1 MPIPKQGLSIPIALG
16 MDTKTD
22 VRQLSP
28 GVFPLLTNVLYDTDK
43 LLKKRNGFGELTE
56 LGVAPN
62 TLTTFNDALLAL
74 TESALYSYSSTAKTW
89 ANKGTFISAHLE
101 TQAVVR
107 SATSQG
113 QQDAAIDE
121 DGLACIVWLDSD
133 GSSKY
138 QIVDSTTGNIVVGA
152 TTLLGTGS
160 VATGQARV
168 FVLGNYFVI
177 TFTATVSAA
186 AHLQYITIPRTAPT
200 SPSSPDDFATDLL
213 SVTTGYDC
221 AINNGIMYIAYTQA
235 GPNVQMLLMT
245 SQLVKSAKSTI
256 AGRTAT
262 YMSVTADTTNNNIW
276 LTYWDTT
283 NSNLYGAAFDGSRN
297 VVLAST
303 VLKNSS
309 SIVAVTATA
318 TGGHLLAFYQNHATY
333 GYTLAGA
340 SAAAVTDFVS
350 TVACTSAGVVSGD
363 AVLLRGVAL
372 ASKAFI
378 ASSTT
383 YVLLAYGS
391 NSVNNNN
398 YQPTY
403 FLVNSSG
410 SVVGRVAYSNGGG
423 YPASQVLANAN
434 VFGSEIVIAYLL
446 KDLITPVN
454 KTMGS
459 TQVAGI
465 YSQTGINLASFTLDP
480 QQVADAEIGNNL
492 HMTGSMLWMYDGAK
506 PVEHGF
512 NVWPEDVFVGGIS
525 TVGGLTAQEHF
536 YQATYEWTDAQG
548 NIHRSAPSV
557 PVSYTITAAPVSFT
571 ANRTSGSAVLASVS
585 SLTGLQ
591 VGQAISGT
599 GVPAATFILSI
610 DSPTQITMSA
620 NATSGSATST
630 TITPVTLSSL
640 VVKIPYYRLTYKT
653 SNKVR
658 LVVYR
663 WSTASPVF
671 YQVTSVTSPQLNVTS
686 SDSLSYTDSA
696 ADAAILGNQ
705 IIYTNGGVVENIC
718 APACSDIA
726 LFRSRAV
733 LIDSEDP
740 NLLWFSKQVIQGV
753 PVETSDLFTI
763 FVSPTIGAQGSTGDC
778 KCVAGMDDKLIIFK
792 KDALYYMTGTGPD
805 NTGAQNDFSEPQFIT
820 ATVGC
825 ENVQSIVFIPSGLM
839 FQSDKGIWLLGRDLS
854 TTYIG
859 AAVDAYKDDLV
870 LSAIN
875 IPGTNQVRF
884 TLDSGATLMYD
895 YFYNRWAV
903 FSGITGVTS
912 TLFEG
917 LHTYADSEGTIF
929 QETPGLYLDGS
940 SPVLIS
946 LTTGWLNLAGLQGY
960 QRAFY
965 ALLLGQFI
973 TPHKLSVGI
982 AYDYNP
988 AIVDQAIVIPD
999 NFSQPFG
1006 DDNGSFG
1013 DIGPYGGPGNVE
1025 DPRIFFSHQRSQA
1038 IQMTIQELYDP
1049 SYGIAAGAGLTLSG
1063 LNIVAGA
1070 KKTYRTSA
1078 ASKSFAAGNG
1088 Q

>member
-1 MPIPKQGLSIPIALG
+1 MPIPKQGISIPLALG

-22 VRQLSP
+22 VRQLPP

-56 LGVAPN
+56 LGVVPN

-74 TESALYSYSSTAKTW
+74 TESALYSYSSTAETW

-113 QQDAAIDE
+113 QQDAAVDE
-121 DGLACIVWLDSD
+121 NGLTCVVWLDSD

-138 QIVDSTTGNIVVGA
+138 QIVDSTDGNIVVGA
-152 TTLLGTGS
+152 TALLGTGS
-160 VATGQARV
+160 AATGQARV

-186 AHLQYITIPRTAPT
+186 AHLQYITIPRANLTNPAAPA
-200 SPSSPDDFATDLL
+200 DFATDLL

-221 AINNGIMYIAYTQA
+221 VVSNDTMYVAYTQS
-235 GPNVQMLLMT
+235 GPNVQFLLMT
-245 SQLVKSAKSTI
+245 AQLVVSAKSTI

-403 FLVNSSG
+403 FLVNSGG

-423 YPASQVLANAN
+423 YPASQVLANAS
-434 VFGSEIVIAYLL
+434 VFGSEIIIAYLL

-454 KTMGS
+454 KAMGS

-480 QQVADAEIGNNL
+480 QQMADAEIGNNL

-525 TVGGLTAQEHF
+525 TVGSLTAQEHF

-557 PVSYTITAAPVSFT
+557 PVSYTITTAPVSFT

-599 GVPAATFILSI
+599 GIPASTYILSI

-620 NATSGSATST
+620 NATSGTSTAT

-653 SNKVR
+653 ANKVR
-658 LVVYR
+658 LVIYR

-671 YQVTSVTSPQLNVTS
+671 YQVTSVSSPQLNSTS

-718 APACSDIA
+718 APACSDVA

-778 KCVAGMDDKLIIFK
+778 KCIAGMDDKLIIFK

-839 FQSDKGIWLLGRDLS
+839 FQSDKGIWLLGRDLA

-859 AAVDAYKDDLV
+859 APVDAYKNDLV

-875 IPGTNQVRF
+875 VPGTNQVRF
-884 TLDSGATLMYD
+884 TLDSGVTLMYD

-903 FSGITGVTS
+903 FDGITGVTS

-917 LHTYADSEGTIF
+917 LHTYSDSEGTIF

-988 AIVDQAIVIPD
+988 AIVDQATVIPD

-1006 DDNGSFG
+1006 DDSGSFG
-1013 DIGPYGGPGNVE
+1013 DVGPYGGPGNVE

-1063 LNIVAGA
+1063 LNLIVGA